1 MGWLCTVFDPCL
13 SPVCSLCCPQRGQL
27 YCFSQ
32 HRGSN
37 QTRSFAAGSKGLER
51 HRETLTGK
59 ILGTSLLQSPHRIP
73 HPSCRAPLLLSSS
86 EQGTAPQPEH
96 TEGRAV
102 WGEMQPHSR
111 APLGDS
117 TGQGCRRGSPS
128 LQGTAHPPTLSPADS
143 SFDPDLPISPSAP
156 RAQHKHGSDAQRRNL

>member
-73 HPSCRAPLLLSSS
+73 HPSCRAPLLLTSP

-102 WGEMQPHSR
+102 WGSSLLLLFSSQHCCIVARKSLINLTWQYG
-111 APLGDS
+111 LGE
-117 TGQGCRRGSPS
+117 TGC
-128 LQGTAHPPTLSPADS
+128 D
-143 SFDPDLPISPSAP
+143 
-156 RAQHKHGSDAQRRNL
+156 